1 MTKLQPVPVPV
12 ASQECYPGDL
22 FVIEAGR
29 SRIPQSQVILT
40 IFVIIIG
47 VVNSTELQEH
57 Y

>member
-12 ASQECYPGDL
+12 ASEECYPGDL

-47 VVNSTELQEH
+47 VVNSN
-57 Y
+57 